1 MENIKYET
9 PKDNNKNTQTTTIFF
24 LANQVRCDG
33 RCCAPSVPEPSGF
46 EHKERKLIGHRHN
59 VNMTVA

>member
-24 LANQVRCDG
+24 LANQVGCDG
-33 RCCAPSVPEPSGF
+33 RCCGPSVPEPSGF
-46 EHKERKLIGHRHN
+46 E
-59 VNMTVA
+59 A

>member
-24 LANQVRCDG
+24 LANQDAMVAVVARVC
-33 RCCAPSVPEPSGF
+33 PSQVGSK
-46 EHKERKLIGHRHN
+46 HKVRKLIGHRHS